1 MAKDVIY
8 IHDWWLSP
16 ELYLR
21 RPPEG
26 NQKWRLDRLLK
37 RKAEQGVKIFVVVYR
52 NYDFTVPIDSFY
64 TKHSLLDLHEN
75 IYFMRSP
82 NQLIQNTY
90 FWAHHEKLCLID
102 HTVAFVG
109 GLDLCFGRW
118 DTPDHVLVD
127 DSSVPFHAATA
138 NSNSI
143 YEKKASFQMWPGK
156 DYSNPRTQDFSNL
169 DHPYDDMYNR
179 QEVPRMPWHD
189 VHMMVTGQGARD
201 ISRHFVQRW
210 NFLLRQKRPSRF
222 TPMLLPPTDLTDDQ
236 LRHANLEGT
245 CEVQFLR
252 SSCAW
257 SLGIKTPEH
266 SIQNAY
272 LKAIEQSIHF
282 VYIEN
287 QFFITS
293 TYFERGGTKIENR
306 IGDALVERI
315 MRAHKNGEK
324 WKAVIVIPL
333 MPGFESEVD
342 EKQGL
347 SVRVIMQCQFLSISC
362 GRDSIFGR
370 LHDAGIA
377 AADYIQFFS
386 LRQWGKIGP
395 KKKLVTEQLYIHSKA
410 MIVDDRIAIIGSA
423 NINERSMKGS
433 RDSEIA
439 AIVRDTM
446 QLDSHMGGVSFSVG
460 KFAHTLRLRLMR
472 EHLGV
477 DVDQV
482 ELVERLVDREITKIN
497 TGTAEERADFLQD
510 MGRVM
515 PDLHD
520 PNDIPI
526 GENVELHSFNHL
538 AGSENIGF
546 RENKPLSKDPRV
558 QDNQKHKED
567 VDGLGVDGMRNAEA
581 AEQMGVSQNPA
592 AIAPD
597 LESMAEA
604 YLQELLTEKPH
615 ADILQDIVSLK
626 RKLYFRLQSE
636 EQGYEE
642 TPAKFFP
649 NESEG
654 DDRIFEF
661 RLRNSRFD
669 DGSSSDRSEDG
680 RRHFPVDPYSM
691 ADPLS
696 DEFYYNTWE
705 RIADQNTL
713 YYREVFHCQP
723 DDEVTKW
730 SEYKHYKMLYD
741 QFAKSQ
747 GLNQRSDVLNFDM
760 PDENSSSS
768 GLNSDTTGNNVPA
781 DSVGEDGTRDGGH
794 SPSIP
799 QPQRRKV
806 NMRST
811 PKNVSTDG
819 VLEPDMAEHLLLGVR
834 GNLVFFPTNWL
845 GHELHNNN
853 WQHSIDHLPPLEI
866 YD

>member
-1 MAKDVIY
+1 MEMAKDVIY

-21 RPPEG
+21 RPAEG
-26 NQKWRLDRLLK
+26 NQKWRIDRVLK

-52 NYDFTVPIDSFY
+52 NVGTTVPIDSFY

-127 DSSVPFHAATA
+127 DSQVPFHA
-138 NSNSI
+138 SKPDFNSI
-143 YEKKASFQMWPGK
+143 YEKTSFQMWPGK
-156 DYSNPRTQDFSNL
+156 DYSNPRTHDFSEL
-169 DHPYDDMYNR
+169 DRPYVDMYDR
-179 QEVPRMPWHD
+179 TEVPRMPWHD
-189 VHMMVTGQGARD
+189 IHMMVTGQSARD

-210 NFLLRQKRPSRF
+210 NYLLRQKRPSRL
-222 TPMLLPPTDLTDDQ
+222 TPMLLPPAELTEDQ
-236 LRHANLEGT
+236 LLNANLEGT

-257 SLGIKTPEH
+257 SLGLKTPEH

-272 LKAIEQSIHF
+272 LKAIEQSSHF

-315 MRAHKNGEK
+315 MRAHKNQEK

-362 GRDSIFGR
+362 GFDSIFGR
-370 LHDAGIA
+370 LHTAGIA
-377 AADYIQFFS
+377 ASDYIQFFS
-386 LRQWGKIGP
+386 LRKWGKIGP

-410 MIVDDRIAIIGSA
+410 MVVDDRIAIIGSA
-423 NINERSMKGS
+423 NINERSMRGT

-439 AIVRDTM
+439 AIIRDTL
-446 QLDSHMGGVSFSVG
+446 QVDSQMGGRPFAVG

-482 ELVERLVDREITKIN
+482 DLVERIVDREIAKLS
-497 TGTAEERADFLQD
+497 TGAAHKLSDFLAD
-510 MGRVM
+510 MKRVM

-526 GENVELHSFNHL
+526 GDNVELHSFNHFV
-538 AGSENIGF
+538 GSENIGF
-546 RENKPLSKDPRV
+546 KENKPLSKDPRV
-558 QDNQKHKED
+558 QDNQKHRED
-567 VDGLGVDGMRNAEA
+567 VDGLGFDGMRNAEA
-581 AEQMGVSQNPA
+581 AEQMGVKQSPA
-592 AIAPD
+592 DIPPD
-597 LESMAEA
+597 LESKAEA
-604 YLQELLTEKPH
+604 YLQELLSGAPLEE
-615 ADILQDIVSLK
+615 IMQDLVSLK

-636 EQGYEE
+636 EHGYEE
-642 TPAKFFP
+642 TEPRFFP
-649 NESEG
+649 AECEA
-654 DDRIFEF
+654 DDCIFEY
-661 RLRNSRFD
+661 RTKASKLDDASSAEKL
-669 DGSSSDRSEDG
+669 DGS
-680 RRHFPVDPYSM
+680 RRYFPVDPYSM
-691 ADPLS
+691 TDPLM
-696 DEFYYNTWE
+696 DDFYYNTWE

-713 YYREVFHCQP
+713 YFREVFHCQP

-730 SEYKHYKMLYD
+730 SEYKAFKKKYD
-741 QFAKSQ
+741 DFALSQ
-747 GLNQRSDVLNFDM
+747 GLKPRTDVLNFDM
-760 PDENSSSS
+760 PDENA
-768 GLNSDTTGNNVPA
+768 TGNSESS
-781 DSVGEDGTRDGGH
+781 DSLGNGQEDGAESKTEAA
-794 SPSIP
+794 SEIL
-799 QPQRRKV
+799 QQRRKV
-806 NMRST
+806 NTRST
-811 PKNVSTDG
+811 PKTFASDEI
-819 VLEPDMAEHLLLGVR
+819 LPSDKAEHLLQGVR